1 MFDLSGDSET
11 PYYVFA
17 LSADTENPAVGRV
30 TYGCPIEC
38 KDSRVVFNLE
48 PSVMYVSGTGTK
60 SDPIIIN

>member
-17 LSADTENPAVGRV
+17 LSEDTENSVVGRV

-38 KDSRVVFNLE
+38 KD
-48 PSVMYVSGTGTK
+48 
-60 SDPIIIN
+60 

>member
-11 PYYVFA
+11 SYYVFA
-17 LSADTENPAVGRV
+17 LSENTENFVGGRV
-30 TYGCPIEC
+30 TYRSPIKC
-38 KDSRVVFNLE
+38 KDLRVVFNLE